1 MAVLGFTFDLKEQLV
16 FYGSYHNNRINQA
29 IHFIFV
35 PIIMWT
41 VSVWLA
47 YTPAVQ
53 IQHGLESVTNLDTG
67 GYLIPNA
74 SFALILGYGVYYI
87 VLDVLAGA
95 SWSICIGLPMWWS
108 SEAFRDVVPS
118 AWAWALGI
126 HILGWVMQIYP
137 GHMLAEKR
145 RPALMDSF
153 FQSLVLAPLFVWFEL
168 LFLIGFRPTLRNEVE
183 SLVTANIEAYTSA
196 KESLVTK

>member
-1 MAVLGFTFDLKEQLV
+1 MAILGCTFDLKEQLV

-29 IHFIFV
+29 IHFVFV

-47 YTPAVQ
+47 YTPA
-53 IQHGLESVTNLDTG
+53 IQTQHLLEMDNDT
-67 GYLIPNA
+67 YLIPNA
-74 SFALILGYGVYYI
+74 SFALIMGYAVYYT
-87 VLDVLAGA
+87 VLDVVAGA
-95 SWSICIGLPMWWS
+95 SWSVCVGLPMWWS
-108 SEAFRDVVPS
+108 SEAFRDVVPN
-118 AWAWALGI
+118 AWAWALGV
-126 HILGWVMQIYP
+126 HIVGWVMQIYP

-168 LFLIGFRPTLRNEVE
+168 LFLIGYKPVLRSEVE
-183 SLVTANIEAYTSA
+183 SLVRANIEAYAST
-196 KESLVTK
+196 KESLVITK

>member
-47 YTPAVQ
+47 YTPA
-53 IQHGLESVTNLDTG
+53 IQTHHWFELVTDVDNR

-74 SFALILGYGVYYI
+74 SFALILGYAIYYI
-87 VLDVLAGA
+87 VLDAVAGA
-95 SWSICIGLPMWWS
+95 SWAVCIGLPMWWS
-108 SEAFRDVVPS
+108 SEAFRDVVPG
-118 AWAWALGI
+118 AWAWAVGI

-168 LFLIGFRPTLRNEVE
+168 LFLVGYRPLLRSEVE
-183 SLVTANIEAYTSA
+183 SLVKANIEAYTSA
-196 KESLVTK
+196 NESLVTK